1 MEVDHVGFRELT
13 KPAVLKITPS
23 GMLHLFYPPRKPETP
38 PSPRTVSEVLLVSC
52 CHDGCGK
59 FPEAGPRY
67 SQFRGIP
74 NQTVKWFAEACV
86 REHLTV
92 SGWPYS

>member
-1 MEVDHVGFRELT
+1 MEVDHVDFRELT

-52 CHDGCGK
+52 CQEGCRSS
-59 FPEAGPRY
+59 PR
-67 SQFRGIP
+67 
-74 NQTVKWFAEACV
+74 
-86 REHLTV
+86 
-92 SGWPYS
+92 GWPRAIRNSEFQPQPELDLPGQSRTKL

>member
-59 FPEAGPRY
+59 FPPRLARAIRN
-67 SQFRGIP
+67 SEFQPQPELDLPGQSR
-74 NQTVKWFAEACV
+74 TK
-86 REHLTV
+86 L
-92 SGWPYS
+92 